1 MISELFTVYLT
12 RYIYYYTHNSIT
24 TEFSFYKFKIIVS
37 QKNIYYYT
45 CAQRTGT
52 GDSRLH
58 NLIFIY
64 LMLYNIYLEG
74 TCVYLVPMGVIFIY
88 FLLLQCELFPNFYFI
103 GGLFT
108 LGSKLI
114 YINGTGCR
122 QCYRSSLLLQSLLFI
137 HCCRQLLPSSSSLS
151 LSSNAL
157 VPPPSPAGDT
167 LVDFGNASGTTSSTV
182 NPFASILF

>member
-12 RYIYYYTHNSIT
+12 RYIYNILLHSLHSFNSIT

-37 QKNIYYYT
+37 RITKKYINYYT

-74 TCVYLVPMGVIFIY
+74 TCVYVYYPVPCY
-88 FLLLQCELFPNFYFI
+88 FYLF
-103 GGLFT
+103 FT
-108 LGSKLI
+108 
-114 YINGTGCR
+114 
-122 QCYRSSLLLQSLLFI
+122 F
-137 HCCRQLLPSSSSLS
+137 
-151 LSSNAL
+151 
-157 VPPPSPAGDT
+157 
-167 LVDFGNASGTTSSTV
+167 TV
-182 NPFASILF
+182 

>member
-1 MISELFTVYLT
+1 
-12 RYIYYYTHNSIT
+12 
-24 TEFSFYKFKIIVS
+24 
-37 QKNIYYYT
+37 
-45 CAQRTGT
+45 
-52 GDSRLH
+52 
-58 NLIFIY
+58 
-64 LMLYNIYLEG
+64 MLYNIYLEG
-74 TCVYLVPMGVIFIY
+74 TCVCTTRYLVIFIY

>member
-74 TCVYLVPMGVIFIY
+74 TCMCVLPGTLLFLFI
-88 FLLLQCELFPNFYFI
+88 FYFY
-103 GGLFT
+103 
-108 LGSKLI
+108 S
-114 YINGTGCR
+114 
-122 QCYRSSLLLQSLLFI
+122 
-137 HCCRQLLPSSSSLS
+137 
-151 LSSNAL
+151 
-157 VPPPSPAGDT
+157 V
-167 LVDFGNASGTTSSTV
+167 
-182 NPFASILF
+182 